1 VPSPCGPGQVYI
13 WLLMKTGSAAA
24 EARPSLRGRAEECA
38 RLEGLV
44 GDVLRRQSRSLVLR
58 GEAGIGKTALLEHL
72 TGLAS
77 DATVLR
83 AVGVESEMELAYASL
98 HQLCGPL
105 LDRLARLLDPQRD
118 ALEVVFGVNAGPPP
132 DRLLVGLGV
141 LSLFGE
147 VAEEA
152 PLLCVLDDA
161 QWLDQASAM
170 TLAFVA
176 RRLLAEPIGI
186 VFATRESDDEF
197 EHLSELELHGLVNG
211 DARALLESAVRFRLD
226 ARVRDRIVAET
237 RGNPLALLELPRGL
251 TATELAGGFALPETQ
266 GLTGSIEQ
274 TFVRRLEVLPEETR
288 RLLLAAAAE
297 PVGDPVLLW
306 RAAEQLGI
314 EPGAVDRAERE
325 GLVAIEERVIFR
337 HPLVRSAVY
346 RSAAIED
353 RRAVHLALAE
363 VTDHEADPDRRAWHL
378 AAAAAGPDEQV
389 ALELERSA
397 GRAQARGGVAA
408 AAAFLQRAVV
418 LTQDPARRAD
428 RALAAAQASLEA
440 GAFDAALEL
449 VAAAEAGPL
458 EELQR
463 ARVALLRGRVA
474 FASGD
479 TPEAARLLLN
489 AAMRLEALDLELA
502 RETYLTAWTA
512 GIARAGDVLV
522 EICHA
527 IRDLPRR
534 AGAPHALDLLLHGL
548 ALLTTDGRAAATPT
562 LQSAAKALSSIAVED
577 VLRWGWS
584 ASGAIAAA
592 WDDEAMLAIYA
603 RHVQLTRETGALA
616 DLPIHLSA
624 LSFASAW
631 VGDLA
636 GAAALISEL
645 ESVAAATGSRFA
657 HDNGGVMRLRAL
669 QGREAEALAL
679 IKATVK
685 PTDKPRQGIRVT
697 VAHWAAA
704 VLFNGLARYEDA
716 ASAARQAASNTFEP
730 WVSMWAL
737 PELVG
742 AAARAGDRRLACD
755 ALERL
760 AAATQPAGTDWALG
774 FEARCRA
781 LLTQGADADGLY
793 REAIERLGRTVVR
806 PELARAHLLYGE
818 WLRREKR
825 RVGARDQLRVA
836 YDNFT
841 SIGMEAFAERARRE
855 LAATGETVA
864 RRTVETR
871 DELTAQ
877 ERQIA
882 RLARDGLSNLEIGAR
897 LFLSQHTVAYH
908 LRKVFAKL
916 GISSRRQLA
925 AALPRSES
933 ELVPA

>member
-1 VPSPCGPGQVYI
+1 MVV
-13 WLLMKTGSAAA
+13 
-24 EARPSLRGRAEECA
+24 
-38 RLEGLV
+38 
-44 GDVLRRQSRSLVLR
+44 R
-58 GEAGIGKTALLEHL
+58 GEAGVGKTALLTYAIES
-72 TGLAS
+72 AS
-77 DATVLR
+77 DFTVLR
-83 AVGVESEMELAYASL
+83 AMGVESEMELPFAAL
-98 HQLCGPL
+98 HQLCAPMLGR
-105 LDRLARLLDPQRD
+105 LDRLPGPQRD
-118 ALEVVFGVNAGPPP
+118 ALQTAFGLITGPVP
-132 DRLLVGLGV
+132 DRFFVGLAV
-141 LSLFGE
+141 LSLLSE
-147 VAEEA
+147 VAEER
-152 PLLCVLDDA
+152 PVLCVVDDT
-161 QWLDQASAM
+161 QWLDRASAQA
-170 TLAFVA
+170 LALVA
-176 RRLLAEPIGI
+176 RRLLAES
-186 VFATRESDDEF
+186 VVMLFAAREPGR
-197 EHLSELELHGLVNG
+197 ELRGLPELVVDGLRDA
-211 DARALLESAVRFRLD
+211 DARALLASVVAGRLD
-226 ARVRDRIVAET
+226 ALIADQLLAEA

-251 TATELAGGFALPETQ
+251 SAAQLAGGFGLPGTLSLEVRM
-266 GLTGSIEQ
+266 EE
-274 TFVRRLEVLPEETR
+274 TFVRRIDMLSDDAR
-288 RLLLAAAAE
+288 RLLLVAAAE

-306 RAAEQLGI
+306 RAAKRLGI
-314 EPGAVDRAERE
+314 GPAAAGAAEADGLLRIAER
-325 GLVAIEERVIFR
+325 VTFR

-346 RSAAIED
+346 RSAEMPE

-363 VTDHEADPDRRAWHL
+363 ATDRGADPDRRAWHL

-428 RALAAAQASLEA
+428 RALAAAQASLKA

-458 EELQR
+458 DELQR
-463 ARVALLRGRVA
+463 ARVDLLRGRVA
-474 FASGD
+474 FASGRMPD
-479 TPEAARLLLN
+479 AARLLLN

-522 EICHA
+522 EICYA
-527 IRDLPRR
+527 IRDLSRR
-534 AGAPHALDLLLHGL
+534 PGAPDALDLLLRGL

-562 LQSAAKALSSIAVED
+562 LQSAAKALPGIAVED

-592 WDDEAMLAIYA
+592 WDDEAMLVIYA
-603 RHVQLTRETGALA
+603 RHVQLTRDAGALA

-624 LSFASAW
+624 LTFATAW
-631 VGDLA
+631 VGDFT
-636 GAAALISEL
+636 GAATLISEL

-657 HDNGGVMRLRAL
+657 HDNGGLMRLRAL

-679 IKATVK
+679 IEATVK

-704 VLFNGLARYEDA
+704 VLFNGLARYKEA

-730 WVSMWAL
+730 WVSMWVL
-737 PELVG
+737 PELVE
-742 AAARAGDRRLACD
+742 AAARTGESRLACD

-760 AAATQPAGTDWALG
+760 TAATRPAGTDWALG

-781 LLTQGADADGLY
+781 LVTEGADADGLY

-825 RVGARDQLRVA
+825 RVDARDQLRVA
-836 YDNFT
+836 YEQFA

-855 LAATGETVA
+855 LAATGETVR

-882 RLARDGLSNLEIGAR
+882 RLARDGLSNPEIGAR

-908 LRKVFAKL
+908 LRKVFGKL
-916 GISSRRQLA
+916 GISSRRELA
-925 AALPRSES
+925 AALPGSKS

>member
-1 VPSPCGPGQVYI
+1 LLDRRTERAVLDGLLDGAHAGQS
-13 WLLMKTGSAAA
+13 GA
-24 EARPSLRGRAEECA
+24 
-38 RLEGLV
+38 LV
-44 GDVLRRQSRSLVLR
+44 VR
-58 GEAGIGKTALLEHL
+58 GEPGVGKTALLKYAIES
-72 TGLAS
+72 AS
-77 DATVLR
+77 DLTVLR
-83 AVGVESEMELAYASL
+83 AMGVESEMELPFAAL
-98 HQLCGPL
+98 HQLCAPMLGR
-105 LDRLARLLDPQRD
+105 LDRLPAPQRD
-118 ALEVVFGVNAGPPP
+118 ALQTAFGLITGPVP
-132 DRLLVGLGV
+132 DRFFVGLAV
-141 LSLFGE
+141 LSLLSE
-147 VAEEA
+147 VADER
-152 PLLCVLDDA
+152 PVLCVVDDA
-161 QWLDQASAM
+161 QWLDRASAQA
-170 TLAFVA
+170 LALVA
-176 RRLLAEPIGI
+176 RRLLAES
-186 VFATRESDDEF
+186 VVMLFAAREPDG
-197 EHLSELELHGLVNG
+197 ELLGLPELVVEGLRDA
-211 DARALLESAVRFRLD
+211 DARALLASVIAGRLD
-226 ARVRDRIVAET
+226 ALIAEQLLAEA

-251 TATELAGGFALPETQ
+251 SAAQLAGGFVLPGTLSLEAR
-266 GLTGSIEQ
+266 IEES
-274 TFVRRLEVLPEETR
+274 FVRRIHMLSADAR
-288 RLLLAAAAE
+288 RLLLVAAAE
-297 PVGDPVLLW
+297 PVGDPLLLW
-306 RAAEQLGI
+306 RAAKRLGI
-314 EPGAVDRAERE
+314 GPAAAGAAEAEGLLGIAER
-325 GLVAIEERVIFR
+325 VTFR

-346 RSAAIED
+346 RSAEMPE
-353 RRAVHLALAE
+353 RRTVHLALAE
-363 VTDHEADPDRRAWHL
+363 ATDREADPDRRAWHL

-389 ALELERSA
+389 AVELERSA

-428 RALAAAQASLEA
+428 RALAAAQASLKA
-440 GAFDAALEL
+440 GAFDAALGL
-449 VAAAEAGPL
+449 ASAAEAGPL
-458 EELQR
+458 DELQR
-463 ARVALLRGRVA
+463 ARVDLLRGHVA
-474 FASGD
+474 FASGRAPD
-479 TPEAARLLLN
+479 AARLLLN
-489 AAMRLEALDLELA
+489 AAMRLEALDEELA

-534 AGAPHALDLLLHGL
+534 PGAPQALDLLLHGL

-562 LQSAAKALSSIAVED
+562 LQSAARALPSIAVED

-603 RHVQLTRETGALA
+603 RHVRLTRDTGALA

-624 LSFASAW
+624 LSFATAW
-631 VGDLA
+631 VGDFA

-645 ESVAAATGSRFA
+645 ESVAAATGSGFA
-657 HDNGGVMRLRAL
+657 HDNGGLMRLRAL
-669 QGREAEALAL
+669 QGKEAEALAL

-704 VLFNGLARYEDA
+704 VLFNGLARYDEA
-716 ASAARQAASNTFEP
+716 ASAARQAASYTFEP
-730 WVSMWAL
+730 WVSMWVL
-737 PELVG
+737 PELVE
-742 AAARAGDRRLACD
+742 AAARTGESRVACD

-760 AAATQPAGTDWALG
+760 TTATQPAGTEWALG

-781 LLTQGADADGLY
+781 LVTEGADAESLY
-793 REAIERLGRTVVR
+793 REAVERLGRTVLR

-825 RVGARDQLRVA
+825 RVDARDQLRVA
-836 YDNFT
+836 HEQFA

-855 LAATGETVA
+855 LAATGETVR

-882 RLARDGLSNLEIGAR
+882 RLARDGLSNVEIGAR

-908 LRKVFAKL
+908 LRKVFGKL
-916 GISSRRQLA
+916 GISSRRELA
-925 AALPRSES
+925 AALPGPGP